1 MPDLCKINHR
11 RAALREPKSFHG
23 FCLLSRLVKQVKEVT
38 SAVQEEAD
46 SRQSALTELEK
57 CSDWLKETLVS
68 VEASGD
74 AGITAEERISR
85 NKVSGESVETSE
97 NVNI

>member
-1 MPDLCKINHR
+1 ME
-11 RAALREPKSFHG
+11 EPKNFHD
-23 FCLLSRLVKQVKEVT
+23 FCLLSRLVKQVKEVA

-46 SRQSALTELEK
+46 SRQSSLTELEK

-85 NKVSGESVETSE
+85 NKVSGESLETRSVG
-97 NVNI
+97 NL